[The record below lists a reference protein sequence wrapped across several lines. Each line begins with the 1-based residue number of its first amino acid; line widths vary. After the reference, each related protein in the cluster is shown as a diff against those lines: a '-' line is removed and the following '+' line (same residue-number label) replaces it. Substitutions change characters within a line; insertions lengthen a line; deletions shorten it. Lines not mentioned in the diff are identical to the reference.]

1 MQHKNLTPGIGMNKT
16 DLFIGFLLGLLA
28 SLLGCYLFIVF
39 ATQYN
44 FISGVQIMKSQ
55 GSLGKLVTLGSILD
69 LILFA
74 ILLKSNKEVMAR
86 GVVLSVII
94 LTIITV
100 FL

>member
-1 MQHKNLTPGIGMNKT
+1 MLHKNLIPGIGMNKI
-16 DLFIGFLLGLLA
+16 DLLIGLIIGFIA
-28 SLLGCYLFIVF
+28 SLLGCYLFIII

-69 LILFA
+69 LVLFA
-74 ILLKSNKEVMAR
+74 ILLKINKEMMAR

-94 LTIITV
+94 LTVITV
-100 FL
+100 LL